1 MADPLTPLAKPR
13 NISKAPSSAHQAS
26 AFPKARW
33 KPHPTPL
40 VLVFRDLLGPKE
52 PLAPLVKKANEVLEE
67 SRVVLDQ
74 SDPLERE

>member
-1 MADPLTPLAKPR
+1 
-13 NISKAPSSAHQAS
+13 
-26 AFPKARW
+26 
-33 KPHPTPL
+33 